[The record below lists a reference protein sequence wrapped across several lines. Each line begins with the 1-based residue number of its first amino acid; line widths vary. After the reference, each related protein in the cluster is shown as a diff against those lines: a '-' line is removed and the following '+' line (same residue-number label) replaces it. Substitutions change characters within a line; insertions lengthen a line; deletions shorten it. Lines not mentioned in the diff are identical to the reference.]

1 MAQSTAATTYIIICV
16 FALPGT
22 LNFVTSRLIRL
33 QFRRMLHVCVCGLV
47 SYIHMCIHQG
57 SWTRGI
63 NPYAVKPEQSTSLV
77 ALPKLQR

>member
-33 QFRRMLHVCVCGLV
+33 QFRRMLRVCVGYAHTCAFIRGHGLV
-47 SYIHMCIHQG
+47 ELTPM
-57 SWTRGI
+57 R
-63 NPYAVKPEQSTSLV
+63 
-77 ALPKLQR
+77 

>member
-33 QFRRMLHVCVCGLV
+33 QFRRMLHVCVG
-47 SYIHMCIHQG
+47 
-57 SWTRGI
+57 
-63 NPYAVKPEQSTSLV
+63 
-77 ALPKLQR
+77 